1 MSTKQR
7 FHVFFD
13 EGVQDG
19 VVRNVE
25 TLQKFYKIFRVLVV
39 EVIKVDGLDL
49 DGVRIFVFAGEHLD
63 FPVAAPKQVVVIV
76 CVIYIHI

>member
-49 DGVRIFVFAGEHLD
+49 DWVCVFVFAGEHLD
-63 FPVAAPKQVVVIV
+63 FPVGSKKHVMIIV
-76 CVIYIHI
+76 

>member
-25 TLQKFYKIFRVLVV
+25 TLQKFDKVFCVGLVQV
-39 EVIKVDGLDL
+39 VKVDGFYL
-49 DGVRIFVFAGEHLD
+49 DGVCKFIFAGEHLD
-63 FPVAAPKQVVVIV
+63 FPVGSKKHVMIIV
-76 CVIYIHI
+76 